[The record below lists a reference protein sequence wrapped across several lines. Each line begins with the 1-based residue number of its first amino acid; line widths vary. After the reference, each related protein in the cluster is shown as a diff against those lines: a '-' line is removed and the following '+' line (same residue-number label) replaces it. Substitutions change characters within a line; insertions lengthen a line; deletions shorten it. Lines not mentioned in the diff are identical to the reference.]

1 MAGLCKR
8 NSVLNVALALNRQF
22 PSTAL
27 CYRPSVCRSIC
38 LSHASLVDQ
47 WGGGSRVAITTRTLT
62 QHGSNS
68 IQVYIFDT
76 YGAYSYDNEMFSIC
90 LAVLAKYRQESVPDS

>member
-1 MAGLCKR
+1 MLSPVR
-8 NSVLNVALALNRQF
+8 LSVDL
-22 PSTAL
+22 
-27 CYRPSVCRSIC
+27 SVTRVTGGS
-38 LSHASLVDQ
+38 VG
-47 WGGGSRVAITTRTLT
+47 GGGSRVAITTRTLT